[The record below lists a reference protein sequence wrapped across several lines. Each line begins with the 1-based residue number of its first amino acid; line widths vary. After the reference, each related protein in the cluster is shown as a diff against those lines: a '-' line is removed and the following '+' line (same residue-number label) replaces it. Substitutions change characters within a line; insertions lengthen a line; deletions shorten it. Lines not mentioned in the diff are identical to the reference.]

1 MKKNKTKWPLA
12 YKRSEYVP
20 LYSGTIHVAT
30 THRQFNDVLKY
41 FDLEPEEQLPNAG
54 CALRIYGQKH
64 GGKRYIIGLFDR
76 SFNTLAHESA
86 HVCFYILGERK
97 VPIEQNESN
106 EAFCYLLGWMV
117 DRFKYL
123 VK

>member
-1 MKKNKTKWPLA
+1 MKKKLPKWPLA
-12 YKRSEYVP
+12 DKRSEYVP

-30 THRQFNDVLKY
+30 SHKQFNTVLKF
-41 FDLEPEEQLPNAG
+41 FDLEPEEHLPNAG
-54 CALRIYGQKH
+54 CALRIYSKRGQ
-64 GGKRYIIGLFDR
+64 KRYIIGLFDR

-97 VPIEQNESN
+97 VPVIDDASN